1 MLDNSC
7 TFGSMIFPAIYN
19 LHLVRGFPSQPC
31 LISSSLVIHIESTVH
46 LFTYNSIIYDIHT
59 HIYNTYIYIIHIYNT
74 YIYIYLYKYHHHYIF
89 PCFPMIS
96 PWSPMKSPAFRFVL
110 WQNHQLR
117 RPSSS
122 GLRCDVRQAKSRFS
136 LNVPD
141 QRQGM
146 PSDRSTGPKSIL
158 WKKNFGS
165 FGSTKTRK
173 IALLRKLEVGH
184 IYVVNH
190 AKPLKFNFLKI
201 VKTKSDLYSKQH
213 ILYWPTAL
221 PIAKFHSPTQN
232 MTTLSQ
238 RSSPYFYCELNGMIP
253 FFFSMV
259 ELELAWVSTK
269 MSKCVNTQWCTIDC
283 QVVSNKHI
291 SYIYICRL
299 GLQCGISRTTSW
311 VQSKST
317 HFFDATDLSSP
328 AIPRSKWRLHLWC
341 PVPGSAPHDAPRCRR
356 AMFPMNSLL
365 YLGRREGFYR
375 VLYGFICF

>member
-1 MLDNSC
+1 
-7 TFGSMIFPAIYN
+7 
-19 LHLVRGFPSQPC
+19 
-31 LISSSLVIHIESTVH
+31 
-46 LFTYNSIIYDIHT
+46 
-59 HIYNTYIYIIHIYNT
+59 
-74 YIYIYLYKYHHHYIF
+74 
-89 PCFPMIS
+89 MIS

-232 MTTLSQ
+232 MTPLSQ

-291 SYIYICRL
+291 SYIYIDVGWVYSVVYLELLLGFKVNQLIFLMRL
-299 GLQCGISRTTSW
+299 ISP
-311 VQSKST
+311 VQPSQGQNEGFTFGARCPGAPLTMHLGVGALCSPWILCCILGEERD
-317 HFFDATDLSSP
+317 FIGFYMVFMFLRDL
-328 AIPRSKWRLHLWC
+328 W
-341 PVPGSAPHDAPRCRR
+341 
-356 AMFPMNSLL
+356 
-365 YLGRREGFYR
+365 GFYR
-375 VLYGFICF
+375 VVAHLQHLRETYPATKLWGAAFRHLPARIFQVAARECVISPFP